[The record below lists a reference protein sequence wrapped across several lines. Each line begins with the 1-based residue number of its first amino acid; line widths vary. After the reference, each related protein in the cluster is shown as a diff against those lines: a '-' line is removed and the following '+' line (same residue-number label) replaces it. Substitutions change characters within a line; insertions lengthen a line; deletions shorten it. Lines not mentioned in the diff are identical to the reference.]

1 MDPKNLSPEKI
12 LQEKEKLG
20 GISFDDDI
28 SVLNPINPLEVRA
41 EKEANALFQQAQE
54 KTPVLSETRL
64 AQQIKSEPAPT
75 TSFENSQPKD
85 FGPSDLGW
93 KN

>member
-20 GISFDDDI
+20 GISFDDGIAD
-28 SVLNPINPLEVRA
+28 LNPINPLEVRA

-54 KTPVLSETRL
+54 KTEAPSHTRL
-64 AQQIKSEPAPT
+64 AEQI
-75 TSFENSQPKD
+75 
-85 FGPSDLGW
+85 
-93 KN
+93 